1 MTHMLKTAAAN
12 VRSHLMRERQ
22 ARAQGAQSRGNAH
35 FAAVMGGAIDSALTE
50 SPAYCIVDVLEEDTD
65 LQAKL
70 QDLIRAGSRGERR
83 EAAADLKSA
92 LAGHVKWTLGECRT
106 SLHDCLSALAPT
118 PSESSSKSDPSSGAS
133 SKEDTDEASGTGS
146 HSTSLNVSAAANIT
160 DASLDKLDL
169 LIESGVSEEGNE
181 EVSKTRLTFHERQ
194 EFVSAKAEELRIVTQ
209 ALAECD
215 EAISKLPSTLDYD
228 AHAEDRRRQ
237 CTLPPDAG
245 AASAGPGCRKPGKRA
260 LCCAIS

>member
-1 MTHMLKTAAAN
+1 
-12 VRSHLMRERQ
+12 
-22 ARAQGAQSRGNAH
+22 
-35 FAAVMGGAIDSALTE
+35 MGGAIDSALTE
-50 SPAYCIVDVLEEDTD
+50 SPAYCIADVLEEDTN
-65 LQAKL
+65 LQDKL

-106 SLHDCLSALAPT
+106 SLHECLSALAPN
-118 PSESSSKSDPSSGAS
+118 PSESSSKSDPSSGVS
-133 SKEDTDEASGTGS
+133 SKEETDEASGTGS

-194 EFVSAKAEELRIVTQ
+194 EFVSAKAEELKIVIQ

-215 EAISKLPSTLDYD
+215 DAISQEEYGPPQFWLKLTF
-228 AHAEDRRRQ
+228 
-237 CTLPPDAG
+237 
-245 AASAGPGCRKPGKRA
+245 
-260 LCCAIS
+260 CAWV